1 MSRSIHRQEG
11 NIRSGFRYILQRMT
25 LFLVFAVILFVAADT
40 LDWIQGWVYLIYTLL
55 AEIVTLIVLA
65 TKAPETLVQRGTRH
79 TGVKGFDRVFAA
91 SWVTLALVTPLV
103 AGLDKRLAWSSM
115 PGAVLYAGVVLLAV
129 GEVLGIWAM
138 VENEHFEQFVR
149 IQTDRAHQVVTT
161 GPYQIVRHPGYAGA
175 ILGALATPLM
185 LCTWWTLVPAG
196 AMVVLF
202 AVRTALEDRTLRNE
216 LEGYEAYSQRT
227 RYRLFPGVW

>member
-1 MSRSIHRQEG
+1 M
-11 NIRSGFRYILQRMT
+11 RSGFRYILQRMT
-25 LFLVFAVILFVAADT
+25 LFLVFAVILFVAAGT
-40 LDWIQGWVYLIYTLL
+40 PDWIQGWVYLIYTLL
-55 AEIVTLIVLA
+55 AEIATLVVLA
-65 TKAPETLVQRGTRH
+65 TKAPETLVQRGTQH
-79 TGVKGFDRVFAA
+79 AGVKGFDRVFAA
-91 SWVTLALVTPLV
+91 SWVTLSLVTPLV

-115 PGAVLYAGVVLLAV
+115 PGAALYAGAVLLAV
-129 GEVLGIWAM
+129 GEVLGTWAM

-149 IQTDRAHQVVTT
+149 IQADRVHQVVTT
-161 GPYQIVRHPGYAGA
+161 GPYKIVRHPGYAGA

-196 AMVVLF
+196 AVAALF
-202 AVRTALEDRTLRNE
+202 AVRTALEDRTLRKE